1 MGEFR
6 IYILVFLASKLRVI
20 AFPGSKTSDS
30 WALSHIWAWSPAL
43 FYTVQPF
50 FPMSSALADRYFWL
64 FLGAHEEFLWVS
76 GNFQFPRLG
85 ARNPSRISSDRP
97 LMFFFSWNVDI
108 SFWAPE
114 FTAGIRSETL
124 KVLALF
130 ALSAKFNV
138 RDYNF
143 SAFLEPG
150 AESGESGAEF
160 GTSGESGVVKV
171 VME

>member
-1 MGEFR
+1 
-6 IYILVFLASKLRVI
+6 
-20 AFPGSKTSDS
+20 
-30 WALSHIWAWSPAL
+30 
-43 FYTVQPF
+43 
-50 FPMSSALADRYFWL
+50 
-64 FLGAHEEFLWVS
+64 
-76 GNFQFPRLG
+76 
-85 ARNPSRISSDRP
+85 
-97 LMFFFSWNVDI
+97 
-108 SFWAPE
+108 
-114 FTAGIRSETL
+114 
-124 KVLALF
+124 VLALF